1 MNYETLQTVLLQ
13 VAQQETQ
20 KAVLTA
26 IVSGLA
32 DLEGTALA
40 RIWLEGPGDIC
51 SDCRMR
57 PECPDQRRCLHLEA
71 SAGGPI
77 AGDQQWSDLKGSFCR
92 MPLGVRKI
100 GYIGKNSE
108 SILIQKFHKDEKWL
122 ANPEWAHRE
131 HIISFAG
138 QPLIFKGETL
148 GVLAVFS
155 RSEMGEPEHR
165 WLRIVAD
172 QAAAAIANARAFEE
186 IERLKAKL
194 LHENRYLQQEVNR
207 ALGFGEI
214 IGESAA
220 IKSTLKEVEVVA
232 PTGANVLITG
242 ESGTGKELIAR
253 AIHERSK
260 RHKRPLVKVNCATI
274 PRELFE
280 SEFFGHVKG
289 AFTGA
294 VSNRIGRFELA
305 DGGTI
310 FLDEIGEVPLE
321 LQSKL
326 LRVLQEGEFE
336 RVGESKVRKVDVRVI
351 SATNQDLD
359 DAMESGT
366 FREDLYYR
374 LSVYPIEVPPL
385 RERPEDIAP
394 LARHAAL
401 RVCHELGLQPVS
413 LSDANL
419 EELACYDWPGNVR
432 ELQNVIERA
441 VIRSGGKSLSI
452 EIGKKRRSK
461 GTSGK
466 AGVIPMDELKLNERA
481 SIAAAL
487 KQCNGRIYGPKGA
500 AKVLGIKP
508 TTLASRMNSLGI
520 EKHG

>member
-1 MNYETLQTVLLQ
+1 MKSESLQSVLLQ
-13 VAQQETQ
+13 VAEQQT
-20 KAVLTA
+20 KGAVLEA

-32 DLEGTALA
+32 SQEGTALA

-57 PECPDQRRCLHLEA
+57 PECPDQRKCLHLAA
-71 SAGGPI
+71 SAGGTI
-77 AGDQQWSDLKGSFCR
+77 AGDQQWSDLNGRFCR

-108 SILIQKFHKDEKWL
+108 SILIQKFHKDEKWV
-122 ANPEWAHRE
+122 ADPEWALRE

-138 QPLIFKGETL
+138 QPLIFKGKTI

-155 RSEMGEPEHR
+155 RSEMGEQEHR
-165 WLRIVAD
+165 WLRMFAD

-186 IERLKAKL
+186 IDRLKAKL
-194 LHENRYLQQEVNR
+194 LHENRYLQQEINE

-220 IKSTLKEVEVVA
+220 IKSTLKEVKVVA

-253 AIHERSK
+253 AIHERSP
-260 RHKRPLVKVNCATI
+260 RSKRPLVKVNCASI

-289 AFTGA
+289 SFTGA
-294 VSNRIGRFELA
+294 VSNRVGRFELA

-310 FLDEIGEVPLE
+310 FLDEIGEVPIE

-336 RVGESKVRKVDVRVI
+336 RVGDSKVRKVDVRII
-351 SATNQDLD
+351 SATNQDLEV
-359 DAMESGT
+359 AMESGT
-366 FREDLYYR
+366 FREDLFYR
-374 LSVYPIEVPPL
+374 LSVFPIEVPPL
-385 RERPEDIAP
+385 RDRPEDIAP
-394 LARHAAL
+394 LARHATR
-401 RVCHELGLQPVS
+401 RVCKDLGLQPIT
-413 LSDANL
+413 LSDANIEDL
-419 EELACYDWPGNVR
+419 TCYDWPGNVR

-441 VIRSGGKSLSI
+441 VIRSGGKSLTV
-452 EIGKKRRSK
+452 EIGRTRRSK
-461 GTSGK
+461 GPSNK
-466 AGVIPMDELKLNERA
+466 AGVVRMDELKLTERA
-481 SIAAAL
+481 SIVAAL
-487 KQCNGRIYGPKGA
+487 KQCRGKIYGPKGA